1 MSARYAIRF
10 QNDTRRECSAA
21 GNHAN
26 TTSAFR
32 IEKPSHA
39 SADHLLVVAVTK
51 GHLVAAGSAV
61 ALVELLLLE
70 VEDVKSL
77 STMFV
82 S

>member
-26 TTSAFR
+26 TSAFR

-39 SADHLLVVAVTK
+39 SPDHLLVVAVTK